1 MKHFSTEEFT
11 VTASDTPSRTSVVF
25 WHPLAEGLPADTGVK
40 QRLLV
45 TVREPD
51 GTLKVRGAAFLNG
64 VFTLK
69 NDVTDADILAW
80 AEFPTPYGAV
90 TRKVF

>member
-1 MKHFSTEEFT
+1 MKSFSTKEII
-11 VTASDTPSRTSVVF
+11 VTHSDAASRSSAIF
-25 WHPLAEGLPADTGVK
+25 WHPISEGLPADTGVK

-51 GTLKVRGAAFLNG
+51 GTLKVRGAAFLNRT
-64 VFTLK
+64 FTLK

-80 AEFPTPYGAV
+80 AEFPAPYGAD
-90 TRKVF
+90 REP